1 MFDISQDRRRI
12 SSFNRRNLLAA
23 AAMAVL
29 AGCTVVPKGPSA
41 PPPPPP
47 PKTTQTPSDIP
58 VDTERHRVALLLP
71 VTGANAGV
79 GQAIANAANMALL
92 DTAAKNLRVT
102 TYDTS
107 AGAAEATRRAIADG
121 NQLILGPLLA
131 DDIPTV
137 SAMAKAA
144 KVPVISFSNDEQ
156 AASRDV
162 FIMGNLPGQSVTRTV
177 QYARGQGIT
186 TFAALVPRGDYGD
199 RTSAALLAAVR
210 AGGGSV
216 VAMEPYD
223 RSGPSISSAALR
235 IKTKGGFGALLIADS
250 GSLSG
255 RAAAAFKGS
264 AKTAAGAPPVRILGT
279 ELWSGERDVTASPAL
294 TGAWYSTVSDQ
305 RFGQFSKSYRAR
317 FGTQPFR
324 IATLG
329 YDAVLLTLRVA
340 RDWKPG
346 TRFPAETLRDTKA
359 FPGGFLGVDGA
370 FRFTRGGLVE
380 RALEVREVATGTV
393 RVVSPAPVKFGD

>member
-1 MFDISQDRRRI
+1 MFDKGQDRRI
-12 SSFNRRNLLAA
+12 NRRNLLAA

-29 AGCTVVPKGPSA
+29 AGCAVVPKAPTSTA

-47 PKTTQTPSDIP
+47 TRPTQSDIP
-58 VDTERHRVALLLP
+58 VDTERHRVALLVP

-79 GQAIANAANMALL
+79 GQSIANAANMALL
-92 DTAAKNLRVT
+92 DTSAKNLRVT

-107 AGAAEATRRAIADG
+107 VNPAEAARKAVADG

-131 DDIPTV
+131 DDIPAV
-137 SAMAKAA
+137 SAIAKTA
-144 KVPVISFSNDEQ
+144 KVPVISFSNDEK
-156 AASRDV
+156 AANKDV

-177 QYARGQGIT
+177 EYARAQGIS

-199 RTSAALLAAVR
+199 RTSSALLGAVR

-216 VAMEPYD
+216 IALEPYE
-223 RSGPSISSAALR
+223 RSAASIASAAQR
-235 IKTKGGFGALLIADS
+235 VKAKGGFDALLIADS
-250 GSLSG
+250 GSLSA
-255 RAAAAFKGS
+255 RAATAFKGPV
-264 AKTAAGAPPVRILGT
+264 KAGGSPVRVLGT
-279 ELWSGERDVTASPAL
+279 ELWSGERELTTTPAL
-294 TGAWYSTVSDQ
+294 AGAWFATVSDQ

-317 FGTQPFR
+317 FGGQPFR

-346 TRFPAETLRDTKA
+346 SRFPAEALRDTKA

-380 RALEVREVATGTV
+380 RALEVREVQTGAV
-393 RVVSPAPVKFGD
+393 KVISPAPVKFGE

>member
-1 MFDISQDRRRI
+1 
-12 SSFNRRNLLAA
+12 
-23 AAMAVL
+23 
-29 AGCTVVPKGPSA
+29 P
-41 PPPPPP
+41 
-47 PKTTQTPSDIP
+47 TQSDIP
-58 VDTERHRVALLLP
+58 VDSERHRVALLVP

-79 GQAIANAANMALL
+79 GQSIANAANMALL
-92 DTAAKNLRVT
+92 DTSAKNLRVT

-107 AGAAEATRRAIADG
+107 VNAAEAARKAIADG

-131 DDIPTV
+131 DNIPAV
-137 SAMAKAA
+137 SAIARAA
-144 KVPVISFSNDEQ
+144 KVPVISFSNDEK
-156 AASRDV
+156 AANKDV

-177 QYARGQGIT
+177 EYARAQGIS

-199 RTSAALLAAVR
+199 RTSSALLGAVR

-216 VAMEPYD
+216 IALEPYE
-223 RSGPSISSAALR
+223 RSAASIASAAQR
-235 IKTKGGFGALLIADS
+235 VKAKGGFDALLIADS
-250 GSLSG
+250 GSLSA
-255 RAAAAFKGS
+255 RAATAFKGPV
-264 AKTAAGAPPVRILGT
+264 KAGGSTVRVLGT
-279 ELWSGERDVTASPAL
+279 ELWSGERELTTTPAL
-294 TGAWYSTVSDQ
+294 AGAWFATVSDQ

-317 FGTQPFR
+317 FGGQPFR

-346 TRFPAETLRDTKA
+346 TRFPAEALRDTKA

-380 RALEVREVATGTV
+380 RALEVREVQTGAV
-393 RVVSPAPVKFGD
+393 KVISPAPVKFGE